1 MYIHT
6 QRNIKRRLIRL
17 IISLVVYFYLVG
29 TLILENI
36 RVTYRM
42 IQYLTG

>member
-29 TLILENI
+29 TRILENI
-36 RVTYRM
+36 ALL
-42 IQYLTG
+42 IE